1 MKNKLKM
8 ICVLMLFIV
17 SMVASS
23 VAVFGAELQDR
34 QSFDSVRDIKVGVEV
49 NDVRL
54 NQNVDRKNIEKTDEL
69 DVLVTLQFLRKAA
82 ATSNPASLG
91 GVVVEATLTSDG
103 HNNDRISEVSKEFT
117 AKMGDIYDERFDL
130 ELPARMEQGVY
141 SLKIRVDTNTNS
153 KTYFYKLRIDATDHL
168 LEVRDI
174 ILSPE
179 NTVKAGRTL
188 LVSARVKNRGEN
200 DEEDVKVKASIPEL
214 GVSASDFID
223 EVDKEDCTSDDCD
236 DSITSGT
243 LYLRIPEDAETGD
256 YDVVVEVTFE
266 DGDSEITETETI
278 HVLGVEGQEVIGSDS
293 GKTIISIGP
302 ETQDV
307 TKGVAALYPVTLT
320 NTGKSSITYVVDVD
334 GADWGTF
341 QVSPSNVVVLDAGE
355 SKSVYVYAT
364 ASEGATAGEQMFS
377 VSVTSGDK
385 VLEQVPL
392 KANVGESASA
402 GSSAWSK
409 VKRALEIGL
418 IVLVVLLVILGLI
431 IGFNKLKGDDEDQ
444 EKDDGQT
451 YY

>member
-1 MKNKLKM
+1 M
-8 ICVLMLFIV
+8 ISVLMLFIV

-23 VAVFGAELQDR
+23 VVVFGAELQDVGNY
-34 QSFDSVRDIKVGVEV
+34 DSTRRLNLGVEV

-54 NQNVDRKNIEKTDEL
+54 NQNADRKNVEKTDEL
-69 DVLVTLQFLRKAA
+69 DVLVTLQFTQRQGDNIAKAV
-82 ATSNPASLG
+82 NLG
-91 GVVVEATLTSDG
+91 GVVVEATLKSDG
-103 HNNDRISEVSKEFT
+103 HNNDQISEVSKEFT
-117 AKMGDIYDERFDL
+117 AKIGDIYDERFDL
-130 ELPARMEQGVY
+130 RLPARMEQGVY
-141 SLKIRVDTNTNS
+141 SLKIRVDTNANS

-223 EVDKEDCTSDDCD
+223 EVDREDCTSDDCD
-236 DSITSGT
+236 DSVTSGT

-278 HVLGVEGQEVIGSDS
+278 HVLGVEGQEVGSGNV

-320 NTGKSSITYVVDVD
+320 NTGGNSITYVVDVD
-334 GADWGTF
+334 SADWGTF
-341 QVSPSNVVVLDAGE
+341 QVSPSNVVVLGAGE

-377 VSVTSGDK
+377 VSVTSGDN

-392 KANVGESASA
+392 KANVQGADTAA
-402 GSSAWSK
+402 GTSAWSK

-431 IGFNKLKGDDEDQ
+431 IGFNKLKGDDEDHDK
-444 EKDDGQT
+444 EDGQT